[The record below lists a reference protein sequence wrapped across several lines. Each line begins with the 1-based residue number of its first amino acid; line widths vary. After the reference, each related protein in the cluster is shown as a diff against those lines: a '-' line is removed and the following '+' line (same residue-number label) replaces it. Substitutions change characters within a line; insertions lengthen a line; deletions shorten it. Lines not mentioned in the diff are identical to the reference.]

1 MEGEGCVQE
10 EREADQEEG
19 AVVCEITTKLKGEAT
34 TDDKLGMDLGRNI
47 FIQSNFQKQKKY
59 YQLPFQDD
67 FLKVPILSYKEHTE
81 LFGFSFQVC
90 NTTTDRKHADTFL
103 EKCVTESI
111 MNIVSGFF
119 NSPFSDNSTSLQVT
133 LPKSKKHPV
142 TQNFCTLLEWKK
154 I

>member
-1 MEGEGCVQE
+1 M
-10 EREADQEEG
+10 
-19 AVVCEITTKLKGEAT
+19 
-34 TDDKLGMDLGRNI
+34 
-47 FIQSNFQKQKKY
+47 
-59 YQLPFQDD
+59 
-67 FLKVPILSYKEHTE
+67 KVPILSYKEHTE
-81 LFGFSFQVC
+81 LFGVSFQVC

-142 TQNFCTLLEWKK
+142 RSQKLTHEPYMTFYIIQLSDYIIQYYFCLFLFWHIGILVPPTRN
-154 I
+154 

>member
-1 MEGEGCVQE
+1 MINLEW
-10 EREADQEEG
+10 
-19 AVVCEITTKLKGEAT
+19 I
-34 TDDKLGMDLGRNI
+34 LGRNI
-47 FIQSNFQKQKKY
+47 FIQSNVQKQKKC
-59 YQLPFQDD
+59 YQDN

-81 LFGFSFQVC
+81 LFGVSFQVC

-142 TQNFCTLLEWKK
+142 TQNFCTLFEWKK
-154 I
+154 M